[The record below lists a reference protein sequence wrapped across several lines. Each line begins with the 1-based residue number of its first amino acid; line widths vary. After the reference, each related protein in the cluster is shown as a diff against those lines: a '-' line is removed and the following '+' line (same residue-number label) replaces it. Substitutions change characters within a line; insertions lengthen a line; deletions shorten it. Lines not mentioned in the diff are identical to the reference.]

1 METYMM
7 VLIAIIVLAGF
18 YFLFNSKIVIGQG
31 FEGFGHMDD
40 DYNVQQVEQP
50 VEHNTEPQTE

>member
-1 METYMM
+1 M

-18 YFLFNSKIVIGQG
+18 YFLFNSKVVIGQG

-40 DYNVQQVEQP
+40 DYNVPPKPDKTNDE
-50 VEHNTEPQTE
+50 

>member
-1 METYMM
+1 MI
-7 VLIAIIVLAGF
+7 LIAIIILVGC

-40 DYNVQQVEQP
+40 DYNVQP
-50 VEHNTEPQTE
+50 INSPNNTDQQTE